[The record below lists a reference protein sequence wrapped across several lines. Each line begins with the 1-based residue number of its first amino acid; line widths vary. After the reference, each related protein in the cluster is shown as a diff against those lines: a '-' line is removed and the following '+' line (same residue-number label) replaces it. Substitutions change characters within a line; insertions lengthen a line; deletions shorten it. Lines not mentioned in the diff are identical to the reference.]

1 MVSIKEIR
9 GDKFMLYAKSNP
21 IESIEQ
27 HTNELLKNL
36 EILKQTYG
44 DKIEQNQEFEKERFW
59 ELLKIICTYHDIGKV
74 YTPFQ
79 NEIRKN
85 IGLEEIKT
93 EFNYKEIKHEQLSP
107 LFIPSQE
114 MGLSKE
120 EKKLIYQAIFYHHE
134 RKNSEI
140 DENLVQEIIDKD
152 ILPRIK
158 EMEEELKIEI
168 NPNPKRIYLNKVREI
183 ERITKKEKIYKEYC
197 LLKGLL
203 HRLDHSSSAHITI
216 ENEGNQKL
224 SELTEE
230 FMQKSGFKL
239 NDLQEF
245 TKENSENNLVVIGS
259 TGMGKTEAALLW
271 SKSSK
276 TFFTLP
282 IRISINA
289 IFDRIITK
297 IGYEDVGLL
306 HSTALDYLEEK
317 QEFENEENIYE
328 QTKNLSKRVT
338 TCTIDQIFPFVFKY
352 KGYEKMYATLSYS
365 KIIIDEVQ
373 AYSPEIVAIILKGL
387 EMIHEI
393 GGKFMI
399 MTATLPRI
407 YKEKLEEMGI
417 DFQYQK
423 FIKNTKRHKIKLEDK
438 EIEEDLEKIIEK
450 GKKEKVLIIVNTV
463 DKAIEL
469 YQKMSEQEVNVKLL
483 HSRFIQ
489 KDRSEK
495 ENEIK
500 NFSKNRQETGIWIT
514 TQIVEA
520 SLDIDFD
527 SLYTEISTLDS
538 LFQRM
543 GRCFRSREY
552 DKEEDNIHIYSKNPT
567 GVGKNNVYNFE
578 IVNKGIEML
587 QPYDGK
593 ILEEEDKILLVDKL
607 YSEENLKETK
617 FLQQFKDS
625 MKVLNNIIDYD
636 IDKKEAQKLLRSI
649 ENVTVIPKRIY
660 EENIEIFE
668 KYEKEK
674 DCTNRNKIKR
684 EIKKLTT
691 TISKKKAGILK
702 EYISEI
708 PYLKGKNDIICIDLK
723 YDKESGLILEPDKD
737 YELEEKFCD

>member
-1 MVSIKEIR
+1 MK
-9 GDKFMLYAKSNP
+9 GGNDMLYAKSNP

-114 MGLSKE
+114 LGLSKE
-120 EKKLIYQAIFYHHE
+120 EKKLIYQSIFYHHE

-158 EMEEELKIEI
+158 EMEKELKIEI

-203 HRLDHSSSAHITI
+203 HRLDHSSSAHIAI
-216 ENEGNQKL
+216 ENREEQKL
-224 SELTEE
+224 AELTQE
-230 FMQKSGFKL
+230 FMQKSGFEL

-289 IFDRIITK
+289 IFDRINTK

-328 QTKNLSKRVT
+328 QTRNLSRRVT

-417 DFQYQK
+417 EFQYQK
-423 FIKNTKRHKIKLEDK
+423 FIKNTKRHKIKLKNK

-450 GKKEKVLIIVNTV
+450 GKKGKVLIIVNTV

-469 YQKMSEQEVNVKLL
+469 YQKIAEQEVNVKLL

-500 NFSKNRQETGIWIT
+500 SFSKNRQETGIWIT

-527 SLYTEISTLDS
+527 CLYTEVSTLDS

-552 DKEEDNIHIYSKNPT
+552 DKEENNIYIYIANPT
-567 GVGKNNVYNFE
+567 GVGKNNVYDDE
-578 IVNKGIEML
+578 IVKKGIEL
-587 QPYDGK
+587 LNPYNEK
-593 ILEEEDKILLVDKL
+593 ILEENEKILLVDQL
-607 YSEENLKETK
+607 YSEESLEETEFLK
-617 FLQQFKDS
+617 QFKNS
-625 MKVLNNIIDYD
+625 MKVLDNIIDYD
-636 IDKKEAQKLLRSI
+636 LDKEEAQKLLRNI

-668 KYEKEK
+668 QYEQEK
-674 DCTNRNKIKR
+674 DYKNRNKIKR

-691 TISKKKAGILK
+691 TISRKKAGILK

-708 PYLKGKNDIICIDLK
+708 PYLKGKNDIVCIDLK
-723 YDKESGLILEPDKD
+723 YDKESGLILEPDKI
-737 YELEEKFCD
+737 YELEERFCD

>member
-1 MVSIKEIR
+1 MK
-9 GDKFMLYAKSNP
+9 GGNDMLYAKSNP

-114 MGLSKE
+114 LGLSKE
-120 EKKLIYQAIFYHHE
+120 EKKLIYQSIFYHHE

-158 EMEEELKIEI
+158 EMEKELKIEI

-203 HRLDHSSSAHITI
+203 HRLDHSSSAHIAI
-216 ENEGNQKL
+216 ENREEQKL
-224 SELTEE
+224 AELTQE

-289 IFDRIITK
+289 IFDRINTK

-328 QTKNLSKRVT
+328 QTRNLSRRVT

-417 DFQYQK
+417 EFQYQK
-423 FIKNTKRHKIKLEDK
+423 FIKNTKRHKIKLKNK

-450 GKKEKVLIIVNTV
+450 GKKGKVLIIVNTV

-469 YQKMSEQEVNVKLL
+469 YQKIAEQEVNVKLL

-500 NFSKNRQETGIWIT
+500 SFSKNRQETGIWIT

-527 SLYTEISTLDS
+527 CLYTEVSTLDS

-552 DKEEDNIHIYSKNPT
+552 DKEENNIYIYIANPT
-567 GVGKNNVYNFE
+567 GVGKNNVYDDE
-578 IVNKGIEML
+578 IVKKGIEL
-587 QPYDGK
+587 LNPYNEK
-593 ILEEEDKILLVDKL
+593 ILEENEKILLVDQL
-607 YSEENLKETK
+607 YSEESLEETEFLK
-617 FLQQFKDS
+617 QFKNS
-625 MKVLNNIIDYD
+625 MKVLDNIIDYD
-636 IDKKEAQKLLRSI
+636 LDKEEAQKLLRNI

-668 KYEKEK
+668 QYEQEK
-674 DCTNRNKIKR
+674 DYKNRNKIKR

-691 TISKKKAGILK
+691 TISRKKAGILK

-708 PYLKGKNDIICIDLK
+708 PYLKGKNDIVCIDLK
-723 YDKESGLILEPDKD
+723 YDKESGLILEPDKI
-737 YELEEKFCD
+737 YELEERFCD

>member
-1 MVSIKEIR
+1 
-9 GDKFMLYAKSNP
+9 MLYAKSNP

-114 MGLSKE
+114 LGLSKE
-120 EKKLIYQAIFYHHE
+120 EKKLIYQSIFYHHE

-158 EMEEELKIEI
+158 EMEKELKIEI

-203 HRLDHSSSAHITI
+203 HRLDHSSSAHIAI
-216 ENEGNQKL
+216 ENREEQKL
-224 SELTEE
+224 AELTQE
-230 FMQKSGFKL
+230 FMQKSGFEL

-289 IFDRIITK
+289 IFDRINTK

-328 QTKNLSKRVT
+328 QTRNLSRRVT

-417 DFQYQK
+417 EFQYQK
-423 FIKNTKRHKIKLEDK
+423 FIKNTKRHKIKLKNK

-450 GKKEKVLIIVNTV
+450 GKKGKVLIIVNTV

-469 YQKMSEQEVNVKLL
+469 YQKIAEQEVNVKLL

-500 NFSKNRQETGIWIT
+500 SFSKNRQETGIWIT

-527 SLYTEISTLDS
+527 CLYTEVSTLDS

-552 DKEEDNIHIYSKNPT
+552 DKEENNIYIYIANPT
-567 GVGKNNVYNFE
+567 GVGKNNVYDDE
-578 IVNKGIEML
+578 IVKKGIEL
-587 QPYDGK
+587 LNPYNEK
-593 ILEEEDKILLVDKL
+593 ILEENEKILLVDQL
-607 YSEENLKETK
+607 YSEESLEETEFLK
-617 FLQQFKDS
+617 QFKNS
-625 MKVLNNIIDYD
+625 MKVLDNIIDYD
-636 IDKKEAQKLLRSI
+636 LDKEEAQKLLRNI

-668 KYEKEK
+668 QYEQEK
-674 DCTNRNKIKR
+674 DYKNRNKIKR

-691 TISKKKAGILK
+691 TISRKKAGILK

-708 PYLKGKNDIICIDLK
+708 PYLKGKNDIVCIDLK
-723 YDKESGLILEPDKD
+723 YDKESGLILEPDKI
-737 YELEEKFCD
+737 YELEERFCD

>member
-1 MVSIKEIR
+1 
-9 GDKFMLYAKSNP
+9 MLYAKSNP

-27 HTNELLKNL
+27 HTNKLLKNL

-114 MGLSKE
+114 LGLSKE
-120 EKKLIYQAIFYHHE
+120 EKKLIYQSIFYHHE

-158 EMEEELKIEI
+158 EMEKELKIEI

-203 HRLDHSSSAHITI
+203 HRLDHSSSAHIAI
-216 ENEGNQKL
+216 ENREEQKL
-224 SELTEE
+224 AELTQE
-230 FMQKSGFKL
+230 FMQKSGFEL

-289 IFDRIITK
+289 IFDRINTK

-328 QTKNLSKRVT
+328 QTRNLSRRVT

-417 DFQYQK
+417 EFQYQK
-423 FIKNTKRHKIKLEDK
+423 FIKNTKRHKIKLKNK

-450 GKKEKVLIIVNTV
+450 GKKGKVLIIVNTV

-469 YQKMSEQEVNVKLL
+469 YQKIAEQEVNVKLL

-500 NFSKNRQETGIWIT
+500 SFSKNRQETGIWIT

-527 SLYTEISTLDS
+527 CLYTEVSTLDS

-552 DKEEDNIHIYSKNPT
+552 DKEENNIYIYIANPT
-567 GVGKNNVYNFE
+567 GVGKNNVYDDE
-578 IVNKGIEML
+578 IVKKGIEL
-587 QPYDGK
+587 LNPYNEK
-593 ILEEEDKILLVDKL
+593 ILEENEKILLVDQL
-607 YSEENLKETK
+607 YSEESLEETEFLK
-617 FLQQFKDS
+617 QFKNS
-625 MKVLNNIIDYD
+625 MKVLDNIIDYD
-636 IDKKEAQKLLRSI
+636 LDKEEAQKLLRNI

-668 KYEKEK
+668 QYEQEK
-674 DCTNRNKIKR
+674 DYKNRNKIKR

-691 TISKKKAGILK
+691 TISRKKAGILK

-708 PYLKGKNDIICIDLK
+708 PYLKGKNDIVCIDLK
-723 YDKESGLILEPDKD
+723 YDKESGLILEPDKI
-737 YELEEKFCD
+737 YELEERFCD

>member
-1 MVSIKEIR
+1 MK
-9 GDKFMLYAKSNP
+9 GGNDMLYAKSNP

-27 HTNELLKNL
+27 HTNKLLKNL

-114 MGLSKE
+114 LGLSKE
-120 EKKLIYQAIFYHHE
+120 EKKLIYQSIFYHHE

-158 EMEEELKIEI
+158 EMEKELKIEI

-203 HRLDHSSSAHITI
+203 HRLDHSSSAHIAI
-216 ENEGNQKL
+216 ENREEQKL
-224 SELTEE
+224 AELTQE
-230 FMQKSGFKL
+230 FMQKSGFEL

-289 IFDRIITK
+289 IFDRINTK

-328 QTKNLSKRVT
+328 QTRNLSRRVT

-417 DFQYQK
+417 EFQYQK
-423 FIKNTKRHKIKLEDK
+423 FIKNTKRHKIKLKNK

-450 GKKEKVLIIVNTV
+450 GKKGKVLIIVNTV

-469 YQKMSEQEVNVKLL
+469 YQKIAEQEVNVKLL

-500 NFSKNRQETGIWIT
+500 SFSKNRQETGIWIT

-527 SLYTEISTLDS
+527 CLYTEVSTLDS

-552 DKEEDNIHIYSKNPT
+552 DKEENNIYIYIANPT
-567 GVGKNNVYNFE
+567 GVGKNNVYDDE
-578 IVNKGIEML
+578 IVKKGIEL
-587 QPYDGK
+587 LNPYNEK
-593 ILEEEDKILLVDKL
+593 ILEENEKILLVDQL
-607 YSEENLKETK
+607 YSEESLEETEFLK
-617 FLQQFKDS
+617 QFKNS
-625 MKVLNNIIDYD
+625 MKVLDNIIDYD
-636 IDKKEAQKLLRSI
+636 LDKEEAQKLLRNI

-668 KYEKEK
+668 QYEQEK
-674 DCTNRNKIKR
+674 DYKNRNKIKR

-691 TISKKKAGILK
+691 TISRKKAGILK

-708 PYLKGKNDIICIDLK
+708 PYLKGKNDIVCIDLK
-723 YDKESGLILEPDKD
+723 YDKESGLILEPDKI
-737 YELEEKFCD
+737 YELEERFCD